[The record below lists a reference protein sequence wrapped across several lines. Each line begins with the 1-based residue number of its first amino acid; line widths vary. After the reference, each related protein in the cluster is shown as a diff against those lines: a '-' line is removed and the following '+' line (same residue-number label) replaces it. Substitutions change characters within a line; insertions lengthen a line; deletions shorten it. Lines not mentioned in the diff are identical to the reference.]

1 MKVFPAQAALFAF
14 AFAVAAS
21 SFSTAA
27 SAADDEAA
35 NASLKKSGCITCHA
49 TDKDKVGPSLK
60 KVAAKY
66 KGQAD
71 AEGKVVT
78 FISTAAK
85 VKMASGTETDHKAMN
100 TKDPKEL
107 KNVAQFIL
115 AQ

>member
-1 MKVFPAQAALFAF
+1 MKLFPAPATFVAF
-14 AFAVAAS
+14 AFAVAATS
-21 SFSTAA
+21 LSGSV

-35 NASLKKSGCITCHA
+35 NASLKKGGCITCHA
-49 TDKDKVGPSLK
+49 TDKDKIGPSLK

-71 AEGKVVT
+71 AEDKVVK
-78 FISTAAK
+78 FVSTGGK
-85 VKMASGTETDHKAMN
+85 VKMASGAEVDHKAIN